1 MALGSEIIQI
11 HVGQKPSLEMAETIG
26 KESVK
31 STLRVDTKQT
41 PVIQGGAIFPVLEP
55 VDS

>member
-11 HVGQKPSLEMAETIG
+11 HVGQKPSLETGETIG

-41 PVIQGGAIFPVLEP
+41 PDIQGGAIFPVLEP